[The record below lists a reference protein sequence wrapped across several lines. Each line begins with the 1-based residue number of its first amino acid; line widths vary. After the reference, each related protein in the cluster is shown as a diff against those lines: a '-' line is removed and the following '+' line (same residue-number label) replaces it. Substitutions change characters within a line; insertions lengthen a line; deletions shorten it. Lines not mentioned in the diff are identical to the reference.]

1 MTVPCATSCHILIIL
16 SSVCLINIFA
26 QAQAQVM
33 AISTISGQ
41 KCITPHHL
49 EDEQCYPPAGR
60 SHLTPWISSGNVFWL
75 TATAQYS
82 QCATTSR
89 KRTYKE
95 CLKISYLRQTC
106 YLNSFTSVGKKQEL
120 HFINDSTSQGKSHW
134 AQKTCLPS
142 DRYPSLMLTTCSI
155 TWVLYFAG
163 IQVVWT

>member
-1 MTVPCATSCHILIIL
+1 MTVLCATSCYILIIL
-16 SSVCLINIFA
+16 SSAYLINTFA

-33 AISTISGQ
+33 AIFTISGQ
-41 KCITPHHL
+41 KCITIPYL
-49 EDEQCYPPAGR
+49 EDERCYPPAGR

-75 TATAQYS
+75 TATAQCR

-95 CLKISYLRQTC
+95 CRKISYLRQTY

-120 HFINDSTSQGKSHW
+120 HFINDSTSQGGSHW

-155 TWVLYFAG
+155 TWVLYSAG
-163 IQVVWT
+163 IRVVWS